1 MSQAVES
8 WVSSAPLVAG
18 SGFVSATSARMG
30 TSGASLVA
38 RFEGGV
44 SWFDWHWTSVQLV
57 MSGPST
63 SVVASQSNDRSLWQ
77 TAMLSGRS
85 DSQGHVAS
93 PNRRSEELF
102 AFLILAIF
110 IWPILAVGVVGG
122 YGFIVWM
129 LQIVFG
135 PPGPPH

>member
-1 MSQAVES
+1 GNKQS
-8 WVSSAPLVAG
+8 VAC
-18 SGFVSATSARMG
+18 R
-30 TSGASLVA
+30 
-38 RFEGGV
+38 RFKGGL
-44 SWFDWHWTSVQLV
+44 DWHWTSVQLV

-63 SVVASQSNDRSLWQ
+63 SLVASQSDESLWQ
-77 TAMLSGRS
+77 TAMPSGRS
-85 DSQGHVAS
+85 DSRGHVAS

-110 IWPILAVGVVGG
+110 IWPILGVGVVGG
-122 YGFIVWM
+122 YGFVVWM